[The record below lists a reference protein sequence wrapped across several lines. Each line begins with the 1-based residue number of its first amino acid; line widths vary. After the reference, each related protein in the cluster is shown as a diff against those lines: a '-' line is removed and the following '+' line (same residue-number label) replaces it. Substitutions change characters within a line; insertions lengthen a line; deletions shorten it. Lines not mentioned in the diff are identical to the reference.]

1 KDVSWIKSDGSEF
14 GEEDWDDPGLRT
26 IGMHLAGDEPGNGH
40 QPSPVLLVFHA
51 GEDEIEFMLPSMK
64 RKGSRD
70 GWRALVSTDSGDGS
84 VELTAAAGDC
94 VTVPGRTV
102 MMFVPAGMDDGR

>member
-1 KDVSWIKSDGSEF
+1 IDLRRNEPAFHRRHFFDGRPENGGNIKDVSWIKSDGSEF

-26 IGMHLAGDEPGNGH
+26 IGMHLAGDEPGIGH

-70 GWRALVSTDSGDGS
+70 EWRA
-84 VELTAAAGDC
+84 
-94 VTVPGRTV
+94 
-102 MMFVPAGMDDGR
+102 